1 MADIKVTVNQAN
13 AIAAKIT
20 QKTYKI
26 ATDQAILI
34 GESVGNTMLL
44 TGNQTAAGNK
54 TFTNNVTVNGSLT
67 VAGEVNFTQS
77 NVVNIGDNIIT
88 LNADIADNATPT
100 EDAGIQVKRGTQTT
114 TGIFWRETDDKWK
127 IDTYEIAKDGDT
139 IDGGTFQCGE

>member
-34 GESVGNTMLL
+34 GASSTDTMLL

-54 TFTNNVTVNGSLT
+54 TFTNNVSIGGDLT
-67 VAGEVNFTQS
+67 VTG
-77 NVVNIGDNIIT
+77 NISFADDQIGFGNIIT
-88 LNADIADNATPT
+88 LQADIADGATPT
-100 EDAGIQVKRGTQTT
+100 DDAGIQVKRGNQTT
-114 TGIFWRETDDKWK
+114 TGIYWRETDDKWK
-127 IDTYEIAKDGDT
+127 IDSNVIAKDGDV
-139 IDGGTFQCGE
+139 IDGGTY

>member
-1 MADIKVTVNQAN
+1 MANIQVTVNQAN

-20 QKTYKI
+20 QRTYKV

-34 GESVGNTMLL
+34 GASASNTMLL

-67 VAGEVNFTQS
+67 VAGEVNFIQS

-88 LNADIADNATPT
+88 LNADISDSTAPT
-100 EDAGIQVKRGTQTT
+100 EDAGIQVKRGTQPI
-114 TGIFWRETDDKWK
+114 TGIFWREADDKWK
-127 IDTYEIAKDGDT
+127 IDEYTIAKDGDT
-139 IDGGTFQCGE
+139 IDGGTF

>member
-1 MADIKVTVNQAN
+1 MANIQVTVNQAN

-20 QKTYKI
+20 QRTYKV

-34 GESVGNTMLL
+34 GALAANTMLL

-67 VAGEVNFTQS
+67 VAGEVNFIQS

-100 EDAGIQVKRGTQTT
+100 EDAGIQVKRGNQPI
-114 TGIFWRETDDKWK
+114 TGIYWRETDDKWK
-127 IDTYEIAKDGDT
+127 IDEYTIAKDGDT
-139 IDGGTFQCGE
+139 LDGGTF